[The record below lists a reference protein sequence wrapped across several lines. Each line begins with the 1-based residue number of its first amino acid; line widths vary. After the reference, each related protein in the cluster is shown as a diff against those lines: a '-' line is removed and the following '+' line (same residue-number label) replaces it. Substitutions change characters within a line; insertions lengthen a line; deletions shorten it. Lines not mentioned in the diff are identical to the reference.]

1 MDRSKDQEPR
11 GSGEGQ
17 YEDGGPSNVTC
28 LMLDQEQ
35 ISESLQYIACCDTG
49 INKSEE
55 TLLHISNIELVADN
69 GGWSEPHLGLLI
81 QQITTVP
88 CPAQLTRRILSSLV
102 PSETIPAKMLV
113 QLAMWGLGDS
123 SSRSRD
129 CVIIPTLKVITLC
142 LQYDCITE
150 KKDLD
155 CLYELFIALLAR
167 DKLTNTVAELLMF
180 LTTKKEVTEW
190 RVRTITRCQSKMGS
204 SYQLDSLLWRY
215 RQLRPDLVPTC
226 PAPAVKTSTATTIMG
241 KRFHKIWDEKV
252 DRSLNRDKEDGVWV
266 GGHMVGNIFKK
277 GKRDTLIPGKEVLS
291 VVSGARV
298 KKDKRSDLGDM
309 TSIQEVV
316 ENIHKIQLP
325 ANMLAVLGC
334 KAVVQVLAMDHGL
347 VERFSMTLFHTLRNE
362 FICADRTIGPRDI
375 SRRKRRQEKLLGY
388 LVTLQE
394 TVQQGLPVVGRFLSE
409 YLDTW
414 DGSSHFLQIM
424 RLVSQL
430 QITDYKELHDCV
442 VNPLTRHFSNYN
454 MIKQLV
460 MLGYMHM
467 LLRSWGAVE
476 YERFSKHRPGI
487 FPLSSVHCEN
497 ALDSIIQ
504 LSTEIGELTVLA
516 LSMTRERGMST
527 TLLTSQVLTM
537 FRTSQLV
544 MLEFCVPIRLE
555 LPSSYLYDAL
565 FSHSAGLL
573 AQACQ
578 HVLLN
583 KKQVFPYLHQ
593 AQRNMDTLR
602 GFDNPNSTLVADM
615 VTVQSREELLVA
627 TRDMLVF
634 LSPGNVNLTMGS
646 LLRQG
651 WSAPLGEEWL
661 REGLYLSSHPAFLPY
676 VLEYLDNLNLSTEER
691 QQAWLQLSEEQDEE
705 HGWEQNITI
714 GQEGPKISS
723 RSFYSSQAVAKLGL
737 KSTHSKLGN
746 IMELLQCISKS
757 LPAVEELVVE
767 YKQKA
772 VGGHTQDVRRRETDL
787 RSVCSQ
793 ETEDSGL
800 ESMLPKKQ
808 ASKNTP
814 LRRKHVE
821 PVREEIYQGGY
832 SRESSVSRQPLS
844 RQGTITSS
852 LQQNFSQSTSRSSKE
867 NTRSRVDGAEAA
879 PVDHDKHAM
888 ENRKSRKRKGIESPA
903 VLARKRRSGEG
914 TRRGAALRER
924 NQ

>member
-1 MDRSKDQEPR
+1 MDRNKDQNQR
-11 GSGEGQ
+11 GSGKGEPQ
-17 YEDGGPSNVTC
+17 DAGPPDTTS
-28 LMLDQEQ
+28 LLLDQEQ
-35 ISESLQYIACCDTG
+35 VTESLQYIASCNTG
-49 INKSEE
+49 ITKTEE
-55 TLLHISNIELVADN
+55 TLLHIANIELVADN

-102 PSETIPAKMLV
+102 PSETISAKMLV

-123 SSRSRD
+123 SSLSRD

-142 LQYDCITE
+142 LQYDCVTD
-150 KKDLD
+150 KKALD

-204 SYQLDSLLWRY
+204 SYHLDSLLWRY
-215 RQLRPDLVPTC
+215 RQLRPDLVPVCT
-226 PAPAVKTSTATTIMG
+226 APAARTVTATTVMG
-241 KRFHKIWDEKV
+241 KRFHKVWDEKV
-252 DRSLNRDKEDGVWV
+252 DKSLDSDKVDGVWL

-277 GKRDTLIPGKEVLS
+277 AKRDTLIPGKEVLS
-291 VVSGARV
+291 VISGARV

-309 TSIQEVV
+309 TSILEVV
-316 ENIHKIQLP
+316 ENIHKVQLP

-362 FICADRTIGPRDI
+362 FICGDGTTGLRDV
-375 SRRKRRQEKLLGY
+375 SRRMRRQEKLLSY

-409 YLDTW
+409 YLDSW

-460 MLGYMHM
+460 MLGYMHI

-497 ALDSIIQ
+497 ALDSIAQ

-516 LSMTRERGMST
+516 LSMTRERGEST
-527 TLLTSQVLTM
+527 TMLTSQVLTM
-537 FRTSQLV
+537 YRTSQFV
-544 MLEFCVPIRLE
+544 MLEFSVPIRLE
-555 LPSSYLYDAL
+555 LPSYYIYDAL

-593 AQRNMDTLR
+593 ALRNMDNLS

-615 VTVQSREELLVA
+615 ITVQSREELLVA

-646 LLRQG
+646 ILRQG

-676 VLEYLDNLNLSTEER
+676 VLEYLDNLNLNTEER

-714 GQEGPKISS
+714 GQEGHRISS
-723 RSFYSSQAVAKLGL
+723 RSFYSTQAVVRLGPASPQP
-737 KSTHSKLGN
+737 KVGN
-746 IMELLQCISKS
+746 IMELLQWISKS

-772 VGGHTQDVRRRETDL
+772 VGGQTLDARRKETDL

-793 ETEDSGL
+793 ETEDSGM
-800 ESMLPKKQ
+800 ESMLPNKKV
-808 ASKNTP
+808 AKNIP
-814 LRRKHVE
+814 LRRKAVE
-821 PVREEIYQGGY
+821 PIVEVSKGH
-832 SRESSVSRQPLS
+832 SRESSVTRQPLS

-852 LQQNFSQSTSRSSKE
+852 LQQNLSQSTSRSSKE
-867 NTRSRVDGAEAA
+867 NRRSRLVTAEAA
-879 PVDHDKHAM
+879 EDDHA
-888 ENRKSRKRKGIESPA
+888 SRATKKRKGNESPA
-903 VLARKRRSGEG
+903 VSRKRRSVGG
-914 TRRGAALRER
+914 TKKAGTLRER
-924 NQ
+924 NK